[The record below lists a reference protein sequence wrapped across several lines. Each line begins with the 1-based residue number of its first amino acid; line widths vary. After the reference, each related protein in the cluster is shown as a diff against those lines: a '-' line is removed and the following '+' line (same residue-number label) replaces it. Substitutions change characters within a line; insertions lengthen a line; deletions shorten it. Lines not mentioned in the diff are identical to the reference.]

1 MAGNRWTCECGVMT
15 FPRYHGRASSMPD
28 IVEKLE
34 ALLAR
39 DWDADGE
46 LVRAARDIVPYDDA
60 RPNTLRDYAAAVCG
74 ILAAGGSAA
83 EVRGYLRRVEE
94 ELLGEARSEGPTR
107 GSIAVTAWRI
117 VRGIE

>member
-1 MAGNRWTCECGVMT
+1 
-15 FPRYHGRASSMPD
+15 MPD
-28 IVEKLE
+28 IVEKVE
-34 ALLAR
+34 ELLAR
-39 DWDADGE
+39 DWDPDGAIA
-46 LVRAARDIVPYDDA
+46 RAARDIVPYDDA
-60 RPNTLRDYAAAVCG
+60 RPSSLRDYAAAVCG
-74 ILAAGGSAA
+74 LLAAGGSAA